1 MSADDTTQELSNTLE
16 SDCRIGEKLSPK
28 QSPTPTQQKQCRPVS
43 SSLPTSLVRTVQLES
58 DGDNGD
64 KNTVPT
70 TIILQMFS
78 DRIFLSVT
86 QLSGKMGS
94 MLVCNV
100 EESIIDNS
108 TTYHISTLLGTGV
121 ARGSGNSID
130 QEVSL
135 REVYVRR
142 LAERIVLHARKM
154 AGVGEGT
161 ILGGAEDGTGPIPP
175 LVVGLGL
182 RPNKDGK
189 RMSVESFNTIL
200 DAAVGIYEE
209 GWRICHSGGMVG
221 MEGPD

>member
-1 MSADDTTQELSNTLE
+1 MSADDTQRLSNTLE
-16 SDCRIGEKLSPK
+16 TNCQIGQQL
-28 QSPTPTQQKQCRPVS
+28 SPTPKQKKQYSPAS
-43 SSLPTSLVRTVQLES
+43 SSLPTSLARTVQLES
-58 DGDNGD
+58 DGENGD
-64 KNTVPT
+64 KNTVST

-121 ARGSGNSID
+121 ARGNSGKRSSIE
-130 QEVSL
+130 QEISL

-142 LAERIVLHARKM
+142 LAERIVLHAREM
-154 AGVGEGT
+154 AGVGEGA
-161 ILGGAEDGTGPIPP
+161 ILGGAEDGAGPIPP

-189 RMSVESFNTIL
+189 RMSVENFNTIV
-200 DAAVGIYEE
+200 DAAVGLYEE
-209 GWRICHSGGMVG
+209 GWKICHSGGMVG